1 MSTLRSQM
9 DTDASNSS
17 YWEEMCGT
25 SAAKALGITGR
36 DCESLQRFDTWY
48 FEFYPYLD
56 DFIDFADV
64 RDKDVLEV
72 GLGYGSVSQRLA
84 ESGARFT
91 GLDIAAGPVA
101 GVNHRLAQS
110 GLPGKAIQGSVL
122 KAPFENESFDVVVAI
137 GCFHHTG
144 DLERALDETRRVLR
158 PGGRATI
165 MVYNAASYIR
175 WIRFPGRTLQY
186 VYEVAKGE
194 RPPLS
199 LDADA
204 ERGQFDLN
212 ADGNAAPETVLV
224 SKTHFVRIL
233 SRRFR
238 DVSVRR
244 MNAALPWPLHVV
256 PRDVTI
262 ALVGPM
268 LGLDLY
274 AQVRK

>member
-1 MSTLRSQM
+1 M

-36 DCESLQRFDTWY
+36 DRESLQRFDTWY